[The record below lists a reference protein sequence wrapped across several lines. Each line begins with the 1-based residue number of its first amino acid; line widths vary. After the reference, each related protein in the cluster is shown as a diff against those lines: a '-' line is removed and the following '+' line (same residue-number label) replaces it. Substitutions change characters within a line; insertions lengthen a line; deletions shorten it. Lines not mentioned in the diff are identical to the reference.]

1 MHIVLP
7 FPTRPHTHSET
18 TATLG
23 RTDRLSPDLLQHLLL
38 SRWNGADTNDANAA
52 VGGVGGGGLRGRLL
66 QVLSEQSGPRSEQG
80 TRRLD
85 LLARCPES
93 DSSYIDALI
102 GQTQLFW
109 GELGLPSKGVSSL
122 ES

>member
-1 MHIVLP
+1 MPIRFVSKSVLP

-23 RTDRLSPDLLQHLLL
+23 RTDRLSPDLLRHLLL
-38 SRWNGADTNDANAA
+38 SRWNDADTNAA

-93 DSSYIDALI
+93 DSSEMFL
-102 GQTQLFW
+102 
-109 GELGLPSKGVSSL
+109 
-122 ES
+122 